1 MPWRPRFLILRE
13 NKEVALKMAG
23 CLPLEE
29 RLSVILTTSPASDH
43 PHTELLEQVIVKE
56 RCGQRFSLNVFECDL
71 RS

>member
-1 MPWRPRFLILRE
+1 
-13 NKEVALKMAG
+13 MAG

-43 PHTELLEQVIVKE
+43 PHTELLEQVTVKE